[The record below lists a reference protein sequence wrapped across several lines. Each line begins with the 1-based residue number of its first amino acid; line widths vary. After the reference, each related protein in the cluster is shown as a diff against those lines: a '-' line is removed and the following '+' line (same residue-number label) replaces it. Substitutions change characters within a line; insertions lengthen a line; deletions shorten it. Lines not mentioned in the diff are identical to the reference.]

1 MNTFTKCLTL
11 CCIFHSFGYGDVTIN
26 IPLPEG
32 VLPGGRPPYTAVVIP
47 LTPLQNTDCAAF
59 ITVIEREFGTTPGP
73 EVCTATKVATDQ
85 WAKYKTGFAQSANMK
100 DNFAEC
106 SHADNTGLVDKA
118 VCNTA
123 NTLATGCFCDSLVCK
138 VKAVHAAIEAAT
150 PRPPA
155 HCLLLPNLVCTNVQ
169 AAVPP
174 PSPAGTCTAAVD
186 VASGLGFTASNVHR
200 DECSVTNCPSVDG
213 TWVTTTTT
221 TTAPTTT
228 TTTTTATTTTA
239 PTTTT
244 TNAPTTNT
252 TTTSTSGANRFV
264 VTVALIGGLAS
275 MLF

>member
-1 MNTFTKCLTL
+1 L
-11 CCIFHSFGYGDVTIN
+11 TIN
-26 IPLPEG
+26 IPLPPG
-32 VLPGGRPPYTAVVIP
+32 VLPEGRPAYTAVVIP
-47 LTPLQNTDCAAF
+47 FTAAQRADCAPIIAVM
-59 ITVIEREFGTTPGP
+59 TAEFGTTPT
-73 EVCTATKVATDQ
+73 VCTATKVATDQ
-85 WAKYKTGFAQSANMK
+85 WAKYKTGFPQSANMK

-106 SHADNTGLVDKA
+106 SHADNTALPDKA
-118 VCNTA
+118 VCTTA

-138 VKAVHAAIEAAT
+138 VKAVHAAILAAT
-150 PRPPA
+150 SPPA
-155 HCLLLPNLVCTNVQ
+155 HCLSLANLVCTNVQ

-200 DECSVTNCPSVDG
+200 DECLVTNCPAVDG
-213 TWVTTTTT
+213 TWTTTTTT

-228 TTTTTATTTTA
+228 TTTTATTTTTTA
-239 PTTTT
+239 PTTT